1 MNPELG
7 EDVRHVVA
15 LRHRAYGE
23 PSGDLLAVEPF
34 GKSLQ
39 QLLLAGGKSGD
50 RPAGLV
56 LLLPAGPG
64 KA

>member
-1 MNPELG
+1 
-7 EDVRHVVA
+7 VVA

-39 QLLLAGGKSGD
+39 QLLLAGGKLSD
-50 RPAGLV
+50 RSACLV
-56 LLLPAGPG
+56 LLTWNIIGYRTI
-64 KA
+64 K